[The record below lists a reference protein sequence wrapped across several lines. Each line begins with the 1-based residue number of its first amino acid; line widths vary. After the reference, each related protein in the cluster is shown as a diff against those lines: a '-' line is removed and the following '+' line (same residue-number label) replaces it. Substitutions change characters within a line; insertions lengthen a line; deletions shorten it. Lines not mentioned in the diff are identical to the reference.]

1 MSTGTQNLS
10 SETPSRVL
18 VPLTECISPASDS
31 EFLGFLGARVR
42 ELRSLRGMTRKMVAR
57 EADVSERHL
66 AQLELGDGNI
76 SILLLRRIAAALN
89 ASLADLFSAR
99 TAAPDDDKRM
109 IGEILERLPAH
120 RLPETLRRLRRELAH
135 EEKSRCAR
143 IALIGLRGAGK
154 STLGEKLARE
164 MNNPFIELDREIEK
178 DAGIALAE
186 IFSLYGQAGY
196 RRIEQR
202 TLDRV
207 LKEHSRAI
215 ISIGG
220 GVVSEKETYDRVLAN
235 CLTVWVKATPED
247 HMSRVIAQGDF
258 RVVDDNNEAMDDLR
272 RILDARESLY
282 RRADIHLET
291 SGESVDESLA
301 KLKQAVQAE
310 TK

>member
-1 MSTGTQNLS
+1 LS
-10 SETPSRVL
+10 SETPSRIL
-18 VPLTECISPASDS
+18 LPLAEGIPPASDS
-31 EFLGFLGARVR
+31 EFLGLLGARVR
-42 ELRSLRGMTRKMVAR
+42 EMRSLRGMTRKMVAR

-76 SILLLRRIAAALN
+76 SIVLLRRIAAALN
-89 ASLADLFSAR
+89 TSLADLFSSR
-99 TAAPDDDKRM
+99 TAPDDNQRM
-109 IGEILERLPAH
+109 IGEILERLPAN
-120 RLPETLRRLRRELAH
+120 RLQETLRRLTRELAH
-135 EEKSRCAR
+135 EEKSRRSR

-154 STLGEKLARE
+154 STLGAKLSRE
-164 MNNPFIELDREIEK
+164 MNVPFIELDREIEK

-196 RRIEQR
+196 RRIEKR

-207 LKEHSRAI
+207 LKDHARAI

-220 GVVSEKETYDRVLAN
+220 GVVSEKETYDRVLTN
-235 CLTVWVKATPED
+235 CLTVWVKASPED

-258 RVVDDNNEAMDDLR
+258 RVVGDNNEAMDDLR
-272 RILDARESLY
+272 RILEARETLY

-291 SGESVDESLA
+291 SGESVDESFA
-301 KLKQAVQAE
+301 KLKQAVQTE